1 MKKSLEDHLG
11 DIIQKARQ
19 GLGISAE
26 FLIQNLD
33 LTAAQLSALE
43 AYQWIPD
50 QEVIDLIASYLELDP
65 HKLKQHAKVI
75 ELPAPTVI
83 NTDGIIAC
91 VLYGETN
98 EANCYIAEIKQA
110 NAVIIVDPGIQY
122 DRICNI
128 ISKIGV
134 QPTAVLLTHEHYDH
148 TRSLH
153 LISDMY
159 QCPVFPYSIS
169 KEQLLHRIPQLEIW
183 DTPGHTN
190 DSRCY
195 LLPEI
200 VFVGDLLFA
209 GSVGRAACS
218 HWQKHLNSVQRILAL
233 PETTTICP
241 GHGPVTAVTV
251 ERKINPFVR
260 DVNG

>member
-91 VLYGETN
+91 ATLLKSSRQTLSLSL
-98 EANCYIAEIKQA
+98 
-110 NAVIIVDPGIQY
+110 IQEF
-122 DRICNI
+122 NM
-128 ISKIGV
+128 IGS
-134 QPTAVLLTHEHYDH
+134 A
-148 TRSLH
+148 
-153 LISDMY
+153 I
-159 QCPVFPYSIS
+159 
-169 KEQLLHRIPQLEIW
+169 
-183 DTPGHTN
+183 
-190 DSRCY
+190 
-195 LLPEI
+195 
-200 VFVGDLLFA
+200 
-209 GSVGRAACS
+209 
-218 HWQKHLNSVQRILAL
+218 
-233 PETTTICP
+233 
-241 GHGPVTAVTV
+241 
-251 ERKINPFVR
+251 
-260 DVNG
+260 